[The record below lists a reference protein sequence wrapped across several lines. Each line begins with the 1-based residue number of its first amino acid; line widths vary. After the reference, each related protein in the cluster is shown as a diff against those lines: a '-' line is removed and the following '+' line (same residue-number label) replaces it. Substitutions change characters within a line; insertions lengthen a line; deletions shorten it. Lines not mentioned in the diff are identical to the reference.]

1 MSETK
6 AMSSRP
12 VPMQNERLNDGVP
25 ASPVTPDWWTMR
37 DGTQVAIRPI
47 RPEDEPLM
55 IAFHEGISGR
65 SVYMRYFESLSFKA
79 RTKHER
85 LLRICFADSQQET
98 VLVAVHTDPSTQA
111 QRILAVGRLSKLS
124 DGKTAEIA
132 ALVSDDS
139 QGRGLGT
146 ELLKRLLLAAPSQ
159 GVHRINAEMLR
170 DNTLMQS
177 IAKKLGF
184 RLCQLKDPRS
194 VRASLD
200 L

>member
-1 MSETK
+1 
-6 AMSSRP
+6 MSSRL
-12 VPMQNERLNDGVP
+12 VSMQNERLNDGTP
-25 ASPVTPDWWTMR
+25 ATAVTTDWWTTR

-55 IAFHEGISGR
+55 IAFHEGLSGR

-85 LLRICFADSQQET
+85 LLRICFADPQQET
-98 VLVAVHTDPSTQA
+98 VLVAVHADPSTSA

-132 ALVSDDS
+132 ALVSDDY

-146 ELLKRLLLAAPSQ
+146 ELLKRLLQHAPSQ
-159 GVHRINAEMLR
+159 GIHRITAEMLR

-177 IAKKLGF
+177 IARKLGF
-184 RLCQLKDPRS
+184 RLYQLKDPRS
-194 VRASLD
+194 VRAAMD

>member
-1 MSETK
+1 MSARLVLMK
-6 AMSSRP
+6 
-12 VPMQNERLNDGVP
+12 NERLNDGAP
-25 ASPVTPDWWTMR
+25 ASPVTPDCWTMR

-55 IAFHEGISGR
+55 IAFHQGLSGR

-79 RTKHER
+79 RTAHER
-85 LLRICFADSQQET
+85 LSRICFADPQQET
-98 VLVAVHTDPSTQA
+98 VLVAVHTDPHTGA

-132 ALVSDDS
+132 ALVSDDY

-146 ELLKRLLLAAPSQ
+146 ELLKHLLQAAPSQ
-159 GVHRINAEMLR
+159 GIHRIIAEMLR
-170 DNTLMQS
+170 DNILMQS

-184 RLCQLKDPRS
+184 RLYQLKDPRS
-194 VRASLD
+194 VRAAMD

>member
-1 MSETK
+1 MSAHPLMTQREPL
-6 AMSSRP
+6 SDR
-12 VPMQNERLNDGVP
+12 DP
-25 ASPVTPDWWTMR
+25 AVSAQWTMR
-37 DGTQVAIRPI
+37 DGTQVLIRSI

-55 IAFHEGISGR
+55 VAFHEGLSGR

-79 RTKHER
+79 RTAHQR
-85 LLRICFADSQQET
+85 LSRICFADPQQEI
-98 VLVAVHTDPSTQA
+98 VLVAVHTDSNNGVQS
-111 QRILAVGRLSKLS
+111 ILAVGRLSKFS

-132 ALVSDDS
+132 ALVSDDY

-146 ELLKRLLLAAPSQ
+146 ELLKRLVESAPSH
-159 GVHRINAEMLR
+159 GIHRITAEMLR

-184 RLCQLKDPRS
+184 HLYQLKDPRS
-194 VRASLD
+194 VRAAMD

>member
-1 MSETK
+1 
-6 AMSSRP
+6 MSSQL
-12 VPMQNERLNDGVP
+12 VAMQSERLNGGRP
-25 ASPVTPDWWTMR
+25 TTAVTTDWWTMR

-47 RPEDEPLM
+47 RPEDEPFM
-55 IAFHEGISGR
+55 IAFHEGLSGR

-85 LLRICFADSQQET
+85 LLRICFADPQQET
-98 VLVAVHTDPSTQA
+98 VLVAVHTDPNSSV
-111 QRILAVGRLSKLS
+111 QRILAVGRLSKLP

-132 ALVSDDS
+132 ALVSDDY

-146 ELLKRLLLAAPSQ
+146 ELLKRLLQAAPAQ
-159 GVHRINAEMLR
+159 GIHRITAEMLR

-177 IAKKLGF
+177 VAKKLGF
-184 RLCQLKDPRS
+184 RLHQLKDPRS
-194 VRASLD
+194 VRASID

>member
-1 MSETK
+1 MSARQVLMK
-6 AMSSRP
+6 
-12 VPMQNERLNDGVP
+12 NERLDDGAP
-25 ASPVTPDWWTMR
+25 ASPVTPDCWTMR

-47 RPEDEPLM
+47 RPEDEPFM
-55 IAFHEGISGR
+55 IAFHEGLSGR

-79 RTKHER
+79 RTAHER
-85 LLRICFADSQQET
+85 LSRICFADPQQET
-98 VLVAVHTDPSTQA
+98 VLVAAHTDPHTRA

-132 ALVSDDS
+132 ALVSDDC

-146 ELLKRLLLAAPSQ
+146 ELLKRLLHAAPSQ
-159 GVHRINAEMLR
+159 GIHRIIAEMLR
-170 DNTLMQS
+170 DNILRQS

-184 RLCQLKDPRS
+184 RLDQLKDPRS
-194 VRASLD
+194 VRAAMD